1 LTDLNDKAAAHADIK
16 QFAAQRGHN
25 LSDEEAESVL
35 DQFVAL
41 YMENIEY
48 DGEDGLAINFFW
60 QTTVPVSRKTA
71 KRIRKLS
78 DKLSREEMIQAWR
91 NRVSESPPSA
101 FDPESEGGNLDDLQ
115 EKRTELNFD

>member
-1 LTDLNDKAAAHADIK
+1 LTDKAAAIADIK
-16 QFAAQRGHN
+16 QVAAQRGYE
-25 LSDEEAESVL
+25 LSDDEAESIL
-35 DQFVAL
+35 NQFVAL
-41 YMENIEY
+41 YMKKCEGDE
-48 DGEDGLAINFFW
+48 EDGLAINFFG